1 MRRKYTCSQ
10 TNNGI
15 RHRIAFAPAR
25 KPYHILFTHKNCDFG
40 AISAAER
47 SCVVLISKVE
57 SHIISDRFCATLWC
71 SVIGQPPPQAL
82 CFWQGR
88 GERLV
93 MNRKEPWE
101 GHIII
106 ERETSGYEVGD
117 RVFGP

>member
-1 MRRKYTCSQ
+1 M
-10 TNNGI
+10 
-15 RHRIAFAPAR
+15 FAPAR
-25 KPYHILFTHKNCDFG
+25 KTIPYSVQTQNGDFG

-47 SCVVLISKVE
+47 SCAAPISKVE
-57 SHIISDRFCATLWC
+57 RHIISDRFCTTLWC

-88 GERLV
+88 GECLV
-93 MNRKEPWE
+93 MNRKGPWE

-117 RVFGP
+117 RVFRP

>member
-1 MRRKYTCSQ
+1 MSLRACEALKLHPSALRRQ
-10 TNNGI
+10 E
-15 RHRIAFAPAR
+15 
-25 KPYHILFTHKNCDFG
+25 KPYHILFTHNNGDFG
-40 AISAAER
+40 AISSAER
-47 SCVVLISKVE
+47 GCAAPISKVGR
-57 SHIISDRFCATLWC
+57 HIISDRFCATLWC

-93 MNRKEPWE
+93 MNRKGPWE

-117 RVFGP
+117 RVFRP